1 MEKNKRHWGDRKD
14 GRRVKHLP
22 GMQGIMPH
30 LWPHRTECEVYLHDS
45 IDATELLR
53 YLEQKNASHP
63 EYKTTIFHCALT
75 AMFRMV
81 KERPVLNRFVQGR
94 RTYERNHI
102 SIGFTCKRKFTDHS
116 EEFLMVLTPAEED
129 TLDTISKKVIGDVRE
144 ERSHEP
150 SSAGG
155 IDAVMSKLARIPR
168 PILMLIARI
177 IRWMDFFGRAPKAVT
192 EGNTFYST
200 IMCSNL
206 GSIQCPAIYHHLSNF
221 GTNSII
227 VTLGVLRKEERLMP
241 DGTREVR
248 DILDIGAT
256 LDERIGDGFYFARS
270 LKLIKYIFANPEL
283 LDRPLKEP
291 SGFDY
296 R

>member
-1 MEKNKRHWGDRKD
+1 MEKNKKHWGDRRD
-14 GRRVKHLP
+14 GRWIKNLP
-22 GMQGIMPH
+22 GMLGIMPH
-30 LWPHRTECEVYLHDS
+30 LWPRRTECEVYLHDS

-53 YLEQKNASHP
+53 YLERKNASHP

-81 KERPVLNRFVQGR
+81 MERPVLNRFVQGR
-94 RTYERNHI
+94 RTYERDQI

-116 EEFLMVLTPAEED
+116 EEFLMILTPTEED
-129 TLDTISKKVIGDVRE
+129 TLDTISKKVIGDVKE

-150 SSAGG
+150 SSSG
-155 IDAVMSKLARIPR
+155 IDAVMGKLAKIPR
-168 PILMLIARI
+168 PLLMLIARI
-177 IRWMDFFGRAPKAVT
+177 IHWMDFFGRAPKAVT

-241 DGTREVR
+241 DGTRQVR

-291 SGFDY
+291 SGFEY